1 MTVART
7 AFAEPLDS
15 ATVDVTP
22 SALVIGAGLAGM
34 TAATAIAGA
43 GFEVTLIER
52 SSLLGGN
59 LNKLRCTIDGLDVK
73 ESLCRLIAEVD
84 SNDRITVYT
93 DSELESVDGFIGNF
107 ESTLK
112 TPAGAVN
119 IKHGAVVVAIGGS
132 ESRPDEYCYG
142 QNNNIMTQLELEAKL
157 TKPDV
162 LKNVKT
168 VVMIQCVGSRQ
179 AGHMYCSRLC
189 CNSAVKNALEIK
201 ELSPE
206 TEVYLLYRDVRTYG
220 FSEEFYQQCR
230 DKGVIFIRYEPDA
243 KPQVANNG
251 SITVE
256 VDEPLLGSKLLLH
269 PDMLVLSS
277 RIDPNSENKKLAMM
291 LKVPTNED
299 GFFLEA
305 HAKLRPVEF
314 ATEGI
319 FVAGIAH
326 SPKSIPETIAQAAAA
341 AAKACTILTKE
352 KYHAQARIAEVDTT
366 ICAGCGTCTDVCAYK
381 AIEVTLVNE
390 RTGQQAAQVNPALCK
405 GCGTCAAT
413 CRSGAVDVKG
423 ITDDQI
429 NRAIKAL

>member
-1 MTVART
+1 
-7 AFAEPLDS
+7 
-15 ATVDVTP
+15 VDVTP

-34 TAATAIAGA
+34 TAAKAIAQA
-43 GFEVTLIER
+43 GFEVVLIER
-52 SSLLGGN
+52 ESRLGGN
-59 LNKLRCTIDGLDVK
+59 LNKLRRTIDGLDVK
-73 ESLCRLIAEVD
+73 ESLCQSISDID

-93 DSELESVDGFIGNF
+93 ESELESIDGFIGNF

-119 IKHGAVVVAIGGS
+119 IRHGAVVVAIGGS
-132 ESRPDEYCYG
+132 ESIPEEYCYG
-142 QNNNIMTQLELEAKL
+142 QNDGIMTQLELEAKL
-157 TKPDV
+157 KKPNV
-162 LKNVKT
+162 LKNIKT

-206 TEVYLLYRDVRTYG
+206 TEVYLLYRDIRTYG
-220 FSEEFYQQCR
+220 FSEDFYQQCR
-230 DKGVIFIRYEPDA
+230 DRGVIFIRYEPDA
-243 KPQVANNG
+243 KPQVSNNG
-251 SITVE
+251 SLTVE
-256 VDEPLLGSKLLLH
+256 VEEPLLRRRLLLR

-299 GFFLEA
+299 NFFLEA

-319 FVAGIAH
+319 FLAGIAH
-326 SPKSIPETIAQAAAA
+326 SPKSMPETVAQALAA
-341 AAKACTILTKE
+341 AAKTCTILTKE
-352 KYHAQARIAEVDTT
+352 KYQAQARIAEVDTS
-366 ICAGCGTCTDVCAYK
+366 ICAGCGACADVCAYK
-381 AIEVTLVNE
+381 AIEVMLVNE
-390 RTGQQAAQVNPALCK
+390 RTGQRAAQVNPALCK